1 MGTGNNCFI
10 VESGILELQS
20 AAPPTGLCGKRR
32 SGWKAREAE
41 PHMPFYPARFARASP
56 NSQKSY
62 FLLKNNC
69 PSLMRGIERATQR

>member
-1 MGTGNNCFI
+1 METGNNCFI
-10 VESGILELQS
+10 VEPGISELQS
-20 AAPPTGLCGKRR
+20 AAPPTGRLVKLALRAQRR
-32 SGWKAREAE
+32 DSLAC
-41 PHMPFYPARFARASP
+41 PFHPARFALASP